1 MLTCKNYKGLRI
13 AVPTDTNIRFLDQ
26 GDLKKTFSI
35 LFEEM
40 GFELTDRSRAK
51 DVSIYQHKEDNLL
64 YIQWSV
70 GYQVLYIEYNDKADF
85 LYEFD
90 FNQNK
95 TDIIDGILQAIRSKY
110 VKYSTK

>member
-64 YIQWSV
+64 YNGLSGIKFCISSTMIRLTS
-70 GYQVLYIEYNDKADF
+70 YMNLTSI
-85 LYEFD
+85 
-90 FNQNK
+90 K
-95 TDIIDGILQAIRSKY
+95 TKQIS
-110 VKYSTK
+110 